1 MSYNLK
7 RREYKSNRISPIL
20 QVGIARLRSI
30 GQRVLWIRVPLY
42 PAFILN
48 QYNTRIGYISPSLA
62 YFLSQRVLLFIF
74 FNYTRC
80 SLMHVPVDQSE
91 QKSKQVAASSVGCCR
106 TGCWPPFR
114 SIIHVARRIP
124 GPAPA
129 RWCRKVTGPQS
140 PA

>member
-1 MSYNLK
+1 MTYNLK
-7 RREYKSNRISPIL
+7 RREYKYNRISPIL

-91 QKSKQVAASSVGCCR
+91 QKSKQVAASSVAAALAAA
-106 TGCWPPFR
+106 PFC
-114 SIIHVARRIP
+114 STIDA
-124 GPAPA
+124 
-129 RWCRKVTGPQS
+129 S
-140 PA
+140 PAGPHARC